1 MPIEIS
7 TEGLL
12 RDLEMQLLDPDFRRD
27 TSRVLELLADE
38 FTEIGT
44 RGRQYD
50 LVAIVREMSRGR
62 SQEVVVNDW
71 EVREIYPTVML
82 CTYRTTGPSGRQVL
96 RSSVWVKRSGRWF
109 MSFHQGTPIPDSW

>member
-7 TEGLL
+7 TDELL
-12 RDLEMQLLDPDFRRD
+12 RDMEMQLLDPDFRRD

-50 LVAIVREMSRGR
+50 LVTMVREMARGR
-62 SQEVVVNDW
+62 SQEVVVKDW

-82 CTYRTTGPSGRQVL
+82 CTYRTVNSTGREVL
-96 RSSVWVKRSGRWF
+96 RSSIWVKRAGRWF